1 MIKTVFEKAMRI
13 GRAPFLLGVIYRRM
27 YKGHPGPAPTATRG
41 MPIRGDLRRSLLRRS
56 TCMPDLRRLILLSV
70 VSALA
75 ALLLVAA
82 PASAATFPQSFANQ
96 DPITI
101 PASGDIGAATP
112 YPSSVVVSGMPGPI
126 TDVNVTLHGV
136 GHTNPRNIGALLVS
150 PSGDTVNVMRLN
162 CSSIP
167 IEDFTWILDQQAST
181 PMPQDGGVSCP
192 EFVYRPNPFNGGDPW
207 PAPAPAGPH
216 GVSLN
221 DFNGENANG
230 TWRLFVA
237 DFGANGTGDMEGGWT
252 LTVTTGPADTVIP
265 GTGTSAGPANPYP
278 ATRTISGHTGLIGDL
293 NVSIDG
299 IWHQRPDDLDL
310 LLVGPQGEKV
320 ILMSDACGTFE
331 VADFAWVWNDEA
343 AAPMP
348 DGDGTNSCNFP
359 QHRPADYEP
368 GESWPAPAPPGP
380 HATALSAFDG
390 TDPNGE
396 WRLFVSDDSSARV
409 GFFTNRFQLQ
419 INTKPTITPLKP
431 APGSKTRTTRPLI
444 SAKVSD
450 AQTELSQVN
459 IQLFVDNRPK
469 AAFAYSQS
477 SDTLTYRSTK
487 LKAGRRHTVRIV
499 ANDGVLSTT
508 RSWSFK
514 VIRRR

>member
-1 MIKTVFEKAMRI
+1 
-13 GRAPFLLGVIYRRM
+13 
-27 YKGHPGPAPTATRG
+27 
-41 MPIRGDLRRSLLRRS
+41 
-56 TCMPDLRRLILLSV
+56 MPDLRRLILLSV

-82 PASAATFPQSFANQ
+82 PASATTQSFANQ

-112 YPSSVVVSGMPGPI
+112 YPSSVVVSGITGPI
-126 TDVNVTLHGV
+126 TDVNVTLHRV
-136 GHTNPRNIGALLVS
+136 GHASPHDIGVLLVL
-150 PSGDTVNVMRLN
+150 PSGDSVALMRLN
-162 CSSIP
+162 CGEGG

-181 PMPQDGGVSCP
+181 PMTQSNDESCP
-192 EFVYRPNPFNGGDPW
+192 EFVYRPNPNPSGFAFPT
-207 PAPAPAGPH
+207 PAPPAPH
-216 GVSLN
+216 GTSLS

-230 TWRLFVA
+230 TWRLYVA
-237 DFGANGTGDMEGGWT
+237 DSLQNGTGDIEGGWT
-252 LTVTTGPADTVIP
+252 LTLTTAPGDMAIPVSDT
-265 GTGTSAGPANPYP
+265 SGPANPYP
-278 ATRTISGHTGLIGDL
+278 ATRTISGHTGVISDL
-293 NVSIDG
+293 NVRIDG

-331 VADFAWVWNDEA
+331 VAAFGWTWSDEA

-348 DGDGTNSCNFP
+348 DGDATNRCGTRF
-359 QHRPADYEP
+359 HRPADYEP

-396 WRLFVSDDSSARV
+396 WRLFVQDDSSDRA

-419 INTKPTITPLKP
+419 IQTNTKPTITNVKP
-431 APGSKTRTTRPLI
+431 APGSKIRTTRPLI
-444 SAKVSD
+444 SAGVTD
-450 AQTELSQVN
+450 AQTELAQNN
-459 IQLFVDNRPK
+459 ITLFVDNRPK
-469 AAFAYSQS
+469 AAFTYSQS
-477 SDTLTYRSTK
+477 SDTLTFQSTN

-514 VIRRR
+514 VIQRR

>member
-1 MIKTVFEKAMRI
+1 
-13 GRAPFLLGVIYRRM
+13 
-27 YKGHPGPAPTATRG
+27 
-41 MPIRGDLRRSLLRRS
+41 
-56 TCMPDLRRLILLSV
+56 MPDLRRLILLSV
-70 VSALA
+70 VSAVA

-82 PASAATFPQSFANQ
+82 PASATTQSFANQ

-101 PASGDIGAATP
+101 PASGTEGAATP

-136 GHTNPRNIGALLVS
+136 GHTSPRNIGALLVS
-150 PSGDTVNVMRLN
+150 PSGDTVIVMSGN
-162 CSSIP
+162 CGIGD

-181 PMPQDGGVSCP
+181 PMPMGTGSSCP
-192 EFVYRPNPFNGGDPW
+192 EFVYRPNPFDPADPW
-207 PAPAPAGPH
+207 PAPAPADPY

-237 DFGANGTGDMEGGWT
+237 DLANEFDQSDDTGDMERGWT

-278 ATRTISGHTGLIGDL
+278 ATRTISGHTGLISDL
-293 NVSIDG
+293 NVAIEG

-320 ILMSDACGTFE
+320 VLMSDACGTFE
-331 VADFAWVWNDEA
+331 VAAFAWVWDDEA

-348 DGDGTNSCNFP
+348 DGDATNSCGTRF
-359 QHRPADYEP
+359 HRPADYEP

-396 WRLFVSDDSSARV
+396 WRLFVSDDSSDRV

-419 INTKPTITPLKP
+419 ITTAAPPPPPPNTKPTITPLSPK
-431 APGSKTRTTRPLI
+431 PGSKVRDTTPRI
-444 SAKVSD
+444 SAIVRD
-450 AQTELSQVN
+450 AQTNLTKAN
-459 IQLFVDNRPK
+459 IRLFVDGRPR
-469 AAFAYSQS
+469 AFFYNPATDRLSHFS
-477 SDTLTYRSTK
+477 RK
-487 LKAGRRHTVRIV
+487 LSFGGHTVRIV
-499 ANDGVLSTT
+499 ANDKVLTT
-508 RSWSFK
+508 SRVWRFQ

>member
-1 MIKTVFEKAMRI
+1 M
-13 GRAPFLLGVIYRRM
+13 
-27 YKGHPGPAPTATRG
+27 
-41 MPIRGDLRRSLLRRS
+41 
-56 TCMPDLRRLILLSV
+56 MPDLGRLFLLSV
-70 VSALA
+70 LSAVA
-75 ALLLVAA
+75 TLLLVAA
-82 PASAATFPQSFANQ
+82 PASAATQSFANQ

-136 GHTNPRNIGALLVS
+136 GHTNPRGIGVLLVS

-162 CSSIP
+162 CSSIA

-230 TWRLFVA
+230 TWKLFVA
-237 DFGANGTGDMEGGWT
+237 DFFQDNDVGDMERGWT

-278 ATRTISGHTGLIGDL
+278 ATRTISGQAGVIGDL
-293 NVSIDG
+293 DVIIDG

-320 ILMSDACGTFE
+320 TLMSDACGSFE
-331 VADFAWVWNDEA
+331 VADFAWVWDDEA

-348 DGDGTNSCNFP
+348 DGDGTNRCNFP
-359 QHRPADYEP
+359 RHRPADYEP

-396 WRLFVSDDSSARV
+396 WRLFVQDDSSDRA

-419 INTKPTITPLKP
+419 IQTNTEPTITNVKP
-431 APGSKTRTTRPLI
+431 APGSKTRDRTPLI
-444 SAKVSD
+444 AATVRD
-450 AQTELSQVN
+450 AQTELAQNN
-459 IQLFVDNRPK
+459 ITLFVDNQPK
-469 AAFAYSQS
+469 AAFTYSQS
-477 SDTLTYRSTK
+477 TDTLTYQSTN
-487 LKAGRRHTVRIV
+487 LKAGRRHAVRIV
-499 ANDGVLSTT
+499 ATDGVLSTT

-514 VIRRR
+514 VIQRR

>member
-1 MIKTVFEKAMRI
+1 
-13 GRAPFLLGVIYRRM
+13 
-27 YKGHPGPAPTATRG
+27 
-41 MPIRGDLRRSLLRRS
+41 
-56 TCMPDLRRLILLSV
+56 MPDLRRLILLSV

-82 PASAATFPQSFANQ
+82 PASATTQSFANTG
-96 DPITI
+96 PIKI
-101 PASGDIGAATP
+101 PASGESGAGTP
-112 YPSSVVVSGMPGPI
+112 YPSSVVVNGLPGPI

-136 GHTNPRNIGALLVS
+136 GHTFPADIGVLLVS
-150 PSGDTVNVMRLN
+150 PSGDTVKVMRGN
-162 CSSIP
+162 CGVDD
-167 IEDFTWILDQQAST
+167 IEDFTWILDQQAAT
-181 PMPQDGGVSCP
+181 PMPTTSSCP
-192 EFVYRPNPFNGGDPW
+192 EFVYRPNPNPNPGFGEEFPS
-207 PAPAPAGPH
+207 PAPPGPH

-230 TWRLFVA
+230 TWRLYVA
-237 DFGANGTGDMEGGWT
+237 DFGTDDTGDMERGWT
-252 LTVTTGPADTVIP
+252 LTVTTGPVDVAIP
-265 GTGTSAGPANPYP
+265 GTGTSGAANPYP
-278 ATRTISGHTGLIGDL
+278 ATRTISGHTGVISDL
-293 NVSIDG
+293 NVAIEG

-320 ILMSDACGTFE
+320 TLMSDACGTSE
-331 VADFAWVWNDEA
+331 VAAFGWAWSDEA
-343 AAPMP
+343 AVPMP
-348 DGDGTNSCNFP
+348 DGDATNSCGTTI
-359 QHRPADYEP
+359 HRPADYEP

-396 WRLFVSDDSSARV
+396 WRLFVNDDADGAT
-409 GFFTNRFQLQ
+409 GFFTNRFQLQLQ

-431 APGSKTRTTRPLI
+431 APGSKTRDRTPLI

-450 AQTELSQVN
+450 AQTELAQNN
-459 IQLFVDNRPK
+459 ITLFVDNRPK

-477 SDTLTYRSTK
+477 TDTLTYKSTK
-487 LKAGRRHTVRIV
+487 LKAGKRHTVRIE
-499 ANDGVLSTT
+499 ADDGVLSTT

>member
-1 MIKTVFEKAMRI
+1 
-13 GRAPFLLGVIYRRM
+13 
-27 YKGHPGPAPTATRG
+27 
-41 MPIRGDLRRSLLRRS
+41 
-56 TCMPDLRRLILLSV
+56 MPDLRRLILLSV

-75 ALLLVAA
+75 LLAA
-82 PASAATFPQSFANQ
+82 SASASAAPFPQSFANTG
-96 DPITI
+96 PITI

-126 TDVNVTLHGV
+126 TDVNVTLHHV
-136 GHTNPRNIGALLVS
+136 GHTAPGDIGVLLVS
-150 PSGDTVNVMRLN
+150 PSGDTVNVMRAN
-162 CSSIP
+162 CTGFLDGNED

-181 PMPQDGGVSCP
+181 PMPRDTSCP
-192 EFVYRPNPFNGGDPW
+192 EIVYRPDPFNPGDPW

-216 GVSLN
+216 SVSLN

-237 DFGANGTGDMEGGWT
+237 DFGLDDTGDMERGWT
-252 LTVTTGPADTVIP
+252 LTVTTGQADTVIP
-265 GTGTSAGPANPYP
+265 GTGTSGPANPYP
-278 ATRTISGHTGLIGDL
+278 ATRTISGQAGVISDL
-293 NVSIDG
+293 NVIIDG

-310 LLVGPQGEKV
+310 LLVGPQGEKA

-331 VADFAWVWNDEA
+331 VAAFGWTWDDEA

-348 DGDGTNSCNFP
+348 DGDATNRCGTPF
-359 QHRPADYEP
+359 HRPADYEP

-396 WRLFVSDDSSARV
+396 WRLFVQDDSSDRV

-419 INTKPTITPLKP
+419 IQTNTKPTITDVKP
-431 APGSKTRTTRPLI
+431 APGSKTRDRTPLI
-444 SAKVSD
+444 AATVLD
-450 AQTELSQVN
+450 AQTNLTEAN
-459 IQLFVDNRPK
+459 IRLFVDGRARVFSYDPTTDRLVH
-469 AAFAYSQS
+469 QS
-477 SDTLTYRSTK
+477 KK
-487 LKAGRRHTVRIV
+487 LDFGKHAVRIV

-508 RSWSFK
+508 RSWSFR
-514 VIRRR
+514 VLQRR